1 MGHIF
6 INVNSDGPPT
16 GWNRSQNA
24 QKYLV
29 LDLASQHATS
39 QQPQYAPLPA
49 ASFPSAS
56 DQYSTSMPTHVPIF
70 PRVPVADVN
79 NLPSMV
85 DCFLDLYYRRFGPE
99 KTSTDLLRPGSECGG
114 WRSLL
119 PQWVGQSPIL
129 DIAIGALAAS
139 FVGAQYQDS
148 NLINQA
154 RDMYLNALQMVQKVL
169 PELNSAERSD
179 ILATTLVMSSI
190 ELFMSNGGS
199 ASQLTHI
206 EGATKLLG
214 CAFET
219 STFEELHLYILN
231 QGLFEAIA
239 TRRPY
244 EFASLDYQT
253 QVQQLLSI
261 PRTHGSDLYFQW
273 CEINLGLPN
282 IIHAVDNLSSSSLQS
297 VRNLL
302 SDITT
307 LEQNLKQWYETLRS
321 QVPGPWTLP
330 AAQTSPSRVP
340 FPLHFLSIEVCT
352 LFSLYWTTQ
361 VLLLDAKH
369 KVYTSSALSS
379 SSPLPLDASLPA
391 QVSEY
396 ASLICRSVQ
405 FCTQGTS
412 FAATENM
419 LMPLCVVIG
428 FYKRQG
434 DAERAGWCVGALRR
448 ISEEQ
453 RIGFAV
459 ETMGL

>member
-24 QKYLV
+24 QKFLV
-29 LDLASQHATS
+29 LDPASQHNTS

-49 ASFPSAS
+49 ASFPSATS
-56 DQYSTSMPTHVPIF
+56 QYSTSMPVPVPEF
-70 PRVPVADVN
+70 PRVPLADMN
-79 NLPSMV
+79 DLPGMV
-85 DCFLDLYYRRFGPE
+85 SCFLDLYYRRFGSDNA
-99 KTSTDLLRPGSECGG
+99 STDLLQPGTECGG

-148 NLINQA
+148 NLVNQA

-169 PELNSAERSD
+169 PEHKSAERSD
-179 ILATTLVMSSI
+179 LLATTLVMSSI

-206 EGATKLLG
+206 EGATRLLG

-219 STFEELHLYILN
+219 PNFEELHLYILN
-231 QGLFEAIA
+231 QGLFESIS

-244 EFASLDYQT
+244 QFASPEYQNT
-253 QVQQLLSI
+253 IRLLFSV
-261 PRTHGSDLYFQW
+261 PRTNGSDLYFQW
-273 CEINLGLPN
+273 CEINLPLPN
-282 IIHAVDNLSSSSLQS
+282 ILHAVDNLSPSSSQS
-297 VRNLL
+297 ARILL
-302 SDITT
+302 SDMAT
-307 LEQNLKQWYETLRS
+307 LEHNLKQWYETLRS

-340 FPLHFLSIEVCT
+340 FPLHFYSIEVCT

-361 VLLLDAKH
+361 LLLLDARYT
-369 KVYTSSALSS
+369 VYNSTALSS
-379 SSPLPLDASLPA
+379 SSPMPSASSVPA
-391 QVSEY
+391 QMSEY

-405 FCTQGTS
+405 FCTLGTS

-419 LMPLCVVIG
+419 LMPLCVVVG
-428 FYKRQG
+428 FYKRQN
-434 DAERAGWCVGALRR
+434 DVERAGWCVGALRR

-459 ETMGL
+459 EALGL

>member
-29 LDLASQHATS
+29 LDLASQHNTS

-49 ASFPSAS
+49 ASFPSVS
-56 DQYSTSMPTHVPIF
+56 SQYSTSMPASVPIF
-70 PRVPVADVN
+70 PRVPVVDVN
-79 NLPSMV
+79 NLPGMV
-85 DCFLDLYYRRFGPE
+85 DCFLDLYYRRFGHD
-99 KTSTDLLRPGSECGG
+99 KTSTDLLQPGTECGG

-139 FVGAQYQDS
+139 FIGAQYQDS

-154 RDMYLNALQMVQKVL
+154 RDMYLNALQRVQKVL
-169 PELNSAERSD
+169 PEHNSAERSD
-179 ILATTLVMSSI
+179 LLATTLVMSSI

-206 EGATKLLG
+206 EGATRLLG

-219 STFEELHLYILN
+219 SNFEELHLYILN
-231 QGLFEAIA
+231 QGLFESISR
-239 TRRPY
+239 RRPY
-244 EFASLDYQT
+244 QFASPKYQPT
-253 QVQQLLSI
+253 MRQLFSV

-273 CEINLGLPN
+273 CEINLPLPN
-282 IIHAVDNLSSSSLQS
+282 ILHAVDNLLSSSSQS
-297 VRNLL
+297 ARILL
-302 SDITT
+302 SDINT

-369 KVYTSSALSS
+369 TIYTSAASSS
-379 SSPLPLDASLPA
+379 SSPMPSDASLPT
-391 QVSEY
+391 QISEY
-396 ASLICRSVQ
+396 ASLVCRSVQ

-419 LMPLCVVIG
+419 LMPLCVVVG
-428 FYKRQG
+428 FYMRQG
-434 DAERAGWCVGALRR
+434 DEERAGWCVGAFRR

-459 ETMGL
+459 ETLGL